1 MLAIIGTSSKGWRG
15 AARFGKFSEFQKHVG
30 ELGLPDGGDFL
41 GGHAAC
47 HALMNGVARV
57 AYAAVQNP
65 LNVEEIVGAF
75 SALRAHGPFDALVIP
90 GVRTPVQAQL
100 LVQAWERERKQN
112 PSLWGEAGLWLDAP
126 DDLNPQTV
134 LDFVRAAGLD
144 GEYTHAVGPHI
155 PTQSPGCWKMTRLP
169 GSCVLGALLLGTAR
183 QLRGAHEPNTKQID
197 PGTLA
202 EFSRAGAAWLYPTG
216 ARALVGLQ
224 VPGPLHIAAT
234 PKALTLE
241 DRIRAALQEATEAT
255 VSQGLPQ
262 GPKLWKQLE
271 RRATATLAEFRTS
284 GEISQ
289 FALRCDAETNDDS
302 AEPVIAVWYKTP
314 QRVQQLSLRIQNL
327 SR

>member
-1 MLAIIGTSSKGWRG
+1 M
-15 AARFGKFSEFQKHVG
+15 
-30 ELGLPDGGDFL
+30 
-41 GGHAAC
+41 
-47 HALMNGVARV
+47 
-57 AYAAVQNP
+57 
-65 LNVEEIVGAF
+65 
-75 SALRAHGPFDALVIP
+75 ALVC
-90 GVRTPVQAQL
+90 AQL
-100 LVQAWERERKQN
+100 IPDNDYLAQLGPGIWLMDNHKWALVAWERERVQA
-112 PSLWGEAGLWLDAP
+112 PHIWGDTGLWLDAP
-126 DDLNPQTV
+126 DDPNPQTV
-134 LDFVRAAGLD
+134 LDFTRAAGLD
-144 GEYTHAVGPHI
+144 GVHAHAVGPHI

-183 QLRGAHEPNTKQID
+183 QLKGAHEPNTKLLD
-197 PGTLA
+197 PATLT
-202 EFSRAGAAWLYPTG
+202 EFSRAGAGWLYPTG
-216 ARALVGLQ
+216 TRGLVGLQ
-224 VPGPLHIAAT
+224 VPAPLHVAER

-302 AEPVIAVWYKTP
+302 PEPVIAVWYKTP
-314 QRVQQLSLRIQNL
+314 QRVQQLSLRFQNL